1 MILTVVTI
9 VRNNPHVLET
19 LGSLALRTTAGW
31 NLLVIDGESTDGTSQ
46 AIASFLA
53 TSGIRHVH
61 LRESDGGISD
71 ALNKGL
77 RLADGDWVLF
87 LNAGDALH
95 PECDLSEILARLERS
110 TADVLTGDAWMHGES
125 RAWRMRGR
133 WDLLDAP
140 DNFWNPVC
148 HQATFFRR
156 SVHLPVP
163 YDGRLRYTMDLDV
176 LLRLRRLGAR
186 FESLDHLVCTYRL
199 GGLTSSD
206 RHYLRNHHEHD
217 LVNRLNGR
225 IPSFGLSTRLL
236 VRNLATATMRRMIG
250 PWLTSRIRRILGRP

>member
-19 LGSLALRTTAGW
+19 LRSLAHQPAADW
-31 NLLVIDGESTDGTSQ
+31 DLLVIDGESTDGTSES
-46 AIASFLA
+46 IASFLA
-53 TSGIRHVH
+53 TTGIRHIH
-61 LRESDGGISD
+61 LREPDGGISD

-77 RLADGDWVLF
+77 RLAAGEWVLF

-95 PECDLSEILARLERS
+95 QEFDFAGTLATLRES
-110 TADVLTGDAWMHGES
+110 QADVLGGDAWIQGDG
-125 RAWRMRGR
+125 RAWRMRGQ
-133 WDLLDAP
+133 WTLLDAG
-140 DNFWNPVC
+140 DHFWNPLC

-176 LLRLRRLGAR
+176 LLRLRRLDAR
-186 FESLDHLVCTYRL
+186 FESLDRLVCTYRL
-199 GGLTSSD
+199 GGLTSND
-206 RHYLRNHHEHD
+206 RHYLRNHLEHD

-236 VRNLATATMRRMIG
+236 VRNLATSILRGMIG
-250 PWLTSRIRRILGRP
+250 PWLTSRLRRILGRH